1 MSALTHGTVGCGQ
14 FLVAGITEHTDHKS
28 TVVFDTYF
36 NTTQDIYMPF
46 IILSLS
52 GSCVPFTSQH
62 SSTLTLMAM
71 FMFLASANG
80 ELSVRSNQLWWA
92 VELHSAERHR
102 NIPALLVEVF
112 HVWCAAPN
120 NHC

>member
-28 TVVFDTYF
+28 TVVFDTL
-36 NTTQDIYMPF
+36 TPLKIYA
-46 IILSLS
+46 IIMLSLK

-80 ELSVRSNQLWWA
+80 SCQ
-92 VELHSAERHR
+92 
-102 NIPALLVEVF
+102 
-112 HVWCAAPN
+112 
-120 NHC
+120 